1 MTDNHYGTVAT
12 LKWILSHYFYGGEH
26 YAWLSAEYYPY
37 RRPNPPS
44 SDPHAIYE
52 TLYKVWK
59 DRDDFNNYVDGV
71 RESLRRG
78 VMAQE
83 KNKSISAAISARL
96 KDVCDQIDIFFLYPI
111 VYRVDVEMITNDRLS
126 IEGSGATVGSWEC
139 LVRDLQE
146 TEFDIL
152 FLDFESDPDF
162 RTLVIDE
169 RAAPGTTS
177 PPDALNML
185 VTRCSP

>member
-71 RESLRRG
+71 RESLRR
-78 VMAQE
+78 E
-83 KNKSISAAISARL
+83 SWRRRK
-96 KDVCDQIDIFFLYPI
+96 IDRSL
-111 VYRVDVEMITNDRLS
+111 R
-126 IEGSGATVGSWEC
+126 
-139 LVRDLQE
+139 
-146 TEFDIL
+146 L
-152 FLDFESDPDF
+152 FLPASK
-162 RTLVIDE
+162 
-169 RAAPGTTS
+169 TS
-177 PPDALNML
+177 
-185 VTRCSP
+185 VTRSILSFCIRSCTAWM